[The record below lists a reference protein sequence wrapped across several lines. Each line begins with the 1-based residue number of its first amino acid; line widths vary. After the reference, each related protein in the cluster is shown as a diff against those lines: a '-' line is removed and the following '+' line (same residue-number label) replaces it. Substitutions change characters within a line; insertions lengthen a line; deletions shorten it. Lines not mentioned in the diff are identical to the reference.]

1 MKKHILG
8 GIIMFSKILIF
19 IAEAIYHVMV
29 AFADLLWILTK
40 KMKDGDA
47 FIRSVYCIPTG
58 VVGVVYFTLFAI
70 VYFLAWVARVSAERA
85 RT

>member
-1 MKKHILG
+1 
-8 GIIMFSKILIF
+8 MFSKILIF

>member
-1 MKKHILG
+1 
-8 GIIMFSKILIF
+8 MFSKILIF

-70 VYFLAWVARVSAERA
+70 VYFLAWVARVYAERA